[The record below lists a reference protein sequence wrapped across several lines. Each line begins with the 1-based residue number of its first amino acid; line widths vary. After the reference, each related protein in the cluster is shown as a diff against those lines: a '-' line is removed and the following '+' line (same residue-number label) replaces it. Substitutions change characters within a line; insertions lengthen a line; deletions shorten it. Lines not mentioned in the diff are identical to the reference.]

1 LILFDDLY
9 PEYAFWVGVLVYW
22 ELLSNYDLQF
32 SLPAICTLFD
42 IAIAARFIPN
52 GDIFNFPD
60 NYQGIINTLAL
71 KTPKSRLNLR
81 YNITHTSVI
90 NFKIQ

>member
-1 LILFDDLY
+1 MFDDLY

-52 GDIFNFPD
+52 GDTFSFPYD
-60 NYQGIINTLAL
+60 YQGIINTLAL
-71 KTPKSRLNLR
+71 KAPKSRLNFR